1 MWRFLRKL
9 KMELLFV
16 PVIPLRGIDPKGLV
30 SIQQTPIH
38 PVLIMAL
45 FTVVKVWE
53 QLRCPT
59 VDE

>member
-30 SIQQTPIH
+30 SLQKTPIH
-38 PVLIMAL
+38 LFLIMAL
-45 FTVVKVWE
+45 FTVVKLWK